1 MDETSVF
8 ITDKTSTDMKH
19 LYIINIRNKSSAQ
32 PRNLSQDRV
41 QRGLMPCPPP
51 FCGILNIEKSIPLVT
66 GRKEWKSFLD
76 RTSCNMRRIGNWINP
91 MKRIYTTESVSETEN
106 LGAEIGRA
114 AKPGD
119 VIALFGELGTGK
131 TAITRGIA
139 CGLGITED
147 ITSGKI
153 LSFISR
159 KESASPAPGSYKVFA
174 DTQKQLIQKSFE

>member
-1 MDETSVF
+1 
-8 ITDKTSTDMKH
+8 
-19 LYIINIRNKSSAQ
+19 
-32 PRNLSQDRV
+32 
-41 QRGLMPCPPP
+41 
-51 FCGILNIEKSIPLVT
+51 
-66 GRKEWKSFLD
+66 
-76 RTSCNMRRIGNWINP
+76 

-147 ITSGKI
+147 ITSPTFSLMEIHEGDI
-153 LSFISR
+153 TLYHFDLYRIEDDSEFNNLCFEEYWENDGVSVIEWAERAISR
-159 KESASPAPGSYKVFA
+159 LPEERININIEYIGSNRRRITVEYPGN
-174 DTQKQLIQKSFE
+174 

>member
-1 MDETSVF
+1 
-8 ITDKTSTDMKH
+8 
-19 LYIINIRNKSSAQ
+19 
-32 PRNLSQDRV
+32 
-41 QRGLMPCPPP
+41 
-51 FCGILNIEKSIPLVT
+51 
-66 GRKEWKSFLD
+66 
-76 RTSCNMRRIGNWINP
+76 

-147 ITSGKI
+147 ITSPTFSLMEMHEGDI
-153 LSFISR
+153 PLYHFDLYRIENDSEFNNLCFEEYWENDGVSVIEWAERAISR
-159 KESASPAPGSYKVFA
+159 LPEERININIEYIDSKCRRITVEYP
-174 DTQKQLIQKSFE
+174 DN

>member
-1 MDETSVF
+1 
-8 ITDKTSTDMKH
+8 
-19 LYIINIRNKSSAQ
+19 
-32 PRNLSQDRV
+32 
-41 QRGLMPCPPP
+41 
-51 FCGILNIEKSIPLVT
+51 
-66 GRKEWKSFLD
+66 
-76 RTSCNMRRIGNWINP
+76 

-147 ITSGKI
+147 ITSPTFSLMEMHEGDI
-153 LSFISR
+153 PLYHFDLYRIENDSEFNNLCFEEYWENDGVSVIEWAERALSRLPEERININIEYIDSKCR
-159 KESASPAPGSYKVFA
+159 RITVEYPGN
-174 DTQKQLIQKSFE
+174 